1 MQISSLVIVF
11 DFIIERIM
19 LVDIFLL
26 VLYAL
31 VC

>member
-11 DFIIERIM
+11 DFIIESIM

>member
-11 DFIIERIM
+11 DFIIERII
-19 LVDIFLL
+19 LVGIFLL